1 MTKNRIS
8 FLFVMILVI
17 SIFLNHSYADVLHGL
32 VNEMQSNVVNMV
44 GDGEQK
50 DLQKDSKDKR
60 IKTVNIESYQ
70 FVDRKQALVEDI
82 SYLDDFYININWSIS
97 REQGIEKDSH
107 FDVIL
112 SDKLDYGYELEKT
125 SHIIASDT
133 KHSVG
138 SAKILT
144 NENGKKVI
152 RISIEQA
159 NRSEIKGQLYLKA
172 RFKTRPHS
180 AKQTIP
186 ITLGDETKYSDIYI
200 RELLN
205 VKTNDKS
212 TESKNKSDDKNGIGN
227 SNSELE
233 KKTKK
238 ESTEK
243 KDGKFEGEESS
254 EENPEKNKK
263 LRGKKDERRPPLN
276 AVNTVITHFSITDQ
290 DGNPVT
296 ELAKYK
302 KFKLKISWDASSY
315 GAGNLKAGD
324 YFEIKLP
331 DKMKF
336 PTNHNACNFQIK
348 NEEGKV
354 VANAVVSPNDPE
366 VGGGK
371 VRVTFTDFVENN
383 NNIKGTM
390 FLAAEFII
398 HKVIINEKNKFSITV
413 GSKLYET
420 DIMITN
426 PKPSLDILKKYG
438 YTPKENSNVLAG
450 WNVRINYEQSNLKN
464 AKFTDKLNDKRQK
477 YIEKQYGDKYSF
489 FLKYVKLNATGDQ
502 VDTVYKTYNFDDL
515 ISGKDGYKL
524 TISPDKNS
532 FKLTLGNIGRKQFV
546 LTYFT
551 TYKEG
556 STLTNKA
563 TLTHGE
569 DQIGVSYSYKSSE
582 SGGQA
587 EGELNNKIK
596 IIKLDK
602 DDGRITLAG
611 AKFKI
616 IKLKNNGEEFIGEFI
631 TNDFGEIESPV
642 LVAGKYRLIELEPPK
657 DYDIEKKVHEVEVKN
672 GQATIV
678 TITNKKNKLD
688 LPITKLWYD
697 SEGRE
702 ITADEELAKLPKE
715 VKIKLYRKIN
725 GGNEEVVKINGQDYV
740 TVERDELNRWM
751 YKYRGLPAYKL
762 LPSGEKKYYTYRIEE
777 VPLPGY
783 ENIEVSNQKLTL
795 TGGLNYHTQ
804 RLEIKNRQNKY
815 TFKIFKKDMEGGN
828 IDSGAKFQLYKANI
842 DQNGNITKGDPI
854 ENEKE
859 VTSQGISYEN
869 LVKGVYILS
878 ETKAPI
884 GYTKLLNDVVLE
896 INKSGKLV
904 LREPNNMVKLENDGN
919 GQNNIFMINIQN
931 RKAEYPAT
939 GGIGSPIVIVM
950 GLILILAG
958 LLVRRRLNC
967 G

>member
-1 MTKNRIS
+1 
-8 FLFVMILVI
+8 MILVI

-205 VKTNDKS
+205 VKTNDNP

-336 PTNHNACNFQIK
+336 PNNENACKFDIK
-348 NEEGKV
+348 NEEDKV
-354 VANAVVSPNDPE
+354 VAKAVVTPNAND

-371 VRVTFTDFVENN
+371 VKVTFTDFVESN

-390 FLAAEFII
+390 FLAAEFLV
-398 HKVIINEKNKFSITV
+398 HKVTIGEQNEFTITV
-413 GSKLYET
+413 GSKIYKT
-420 DIMITN
+420 DILITN
-426 PKPSLDILKKYG
+426 PKPSNDILKKYG
-438 YTPKENSNVLAG
+438 YTPSENSNVLAG
-450 WNVRINYEQSNLKN
+450 WNVRINYKKSDHKN
-464 AKFTDKLNDKRQK
+464 AELRDKLNSNREV
-477 YIEKQYGDKYSF
+477 YVEKQYGNKYSF
-489 FLKYVKLNATGDQ
+489 QLKHVKLNEAGDKI
-502 VDTVYKTYNFDDL
+502 DEVYNTYNLDDL
-515 ISGKDGYKL
+515 KKGKDGYKL
-524 TISPDKNS
+524 EIASDKRS
-532 FKLTLGNIGRKQFV
+532 FTLKLGNIGRKQFV
-546 LTYFT
+546 LTYFS

-563 TLTHGE
+563 TLTYGDKKKE
-569 DQIGVSYSYKSSE
+569 VTFSYKSSE

-596 IIKLDK
+596 IIKQDK
-602 DDGRITLAG
+602 DDGRVTLAG

-616 IKLKNNGEEFIGEFI
+616 VKLEKNGEKLIGEYI
-631 TNDFGEIESPV
+631 TNDFGEIISPD
-642 LVAGKYRLIELEPPK
+642 LVAGKYRLTELEPPK

-672 GQATIV
+672 GQATII
-678 TITNKKNKLD
+678 TITKK
-688 LPITKLWYD
+688 
-697 SEGRE
+697 
-702 ITADEELAKLPKE
+702 
-715 VKIKLYRKIN
+715 KIN
-725 GGNEEVVKINGQDYV
+725 
-740 TVERDELNRWM
+740 
-751 YKYRGLPAYKL
+751 
-762 LPSGEKKYYTYRIEE
+762 
-777 VPLPGY
+777 
-783 ENIEVSNQKLTL
+783 
-795 TGGLNYHTQ
+795 
-804 RLEIKNRQNKY
+804 
-815 TFKIFKKDMEGGN
+815 
-828 IDSGAKFQLYKANI
+828 
-842 DQNGNITKGDPI
+842 
-854 ENEKE
+854 
-859 VTSQGISYEN
+859 
-869 LVKGVYILS
+869 
-878 ETKAPI
+878 
-884 GYTKLLNDVVLE
+884 
-896 INKSGKLV
+896 
-904 LREPNNMVKLENDGN
+904 
-919 GQNNIFMINIQN
+919 
-931 RKAEYPAT
+931 
-939 GGIGSPIVIVM
+939 
-950 GLILILAG
+950 
-958 LLVRRRLNC
+958 
-967 G
+967 